1 MTNRTL
7 FICGNCNGH
16 HNKERRIIGQHK
28 TLTRLAKRT
37 RISAVITYQC
47 LTDVSHIIIEK
58 STKVIITMNNVKIIV
73 TCDFSSDGLHFI
85 LYFHSWFMWRY
96 NKTTVGNLSK
106 ENCSLTDVSQ
116 HTPYSL
122 VIICAFEI
130 KTILNG
136 FMFLSY
142 YAMFFFE
149 SAHKLKHIQTTICVY
164 AVSESSIH
172 WTIFLTKVSKKYKG
186 DHYDE

>member
-1 MTNRTL
+1 M
-7 FICGNCNGH
+7 
-16 HNKERRIIGQHK
+16 IIEN
-28 TLTRLAKRT
+28 
-37 RISAVITYQC
+37 
-47 LTDVSHIIIEK
+47 IIIEK

-73 TCDFSSDGLHFI
+73 TCDFSSDGVHFI
-85 LYFHSWFMWRY
+85 F
-96 NKTTVGNLSK
+96 
-106 ENCSLTDVSQ
+106 Q

-136 FMFLSY
+136 FMFLPY

-164 AVSESSIH
+164 AVSESSCDVRYNFRI
-172 WTIFLTKVSKKYKG
+172 
-186 DHYDE
+186 